1 MNVIKQIVKAGEHGV
16 QTIKMVVRSNERGA
30 QGEQGEKGEAATI
43 TAGQAYSVPATA
55 GPQVM
60 NVGTSS
66 DAVFDFYIPRGE
78 VEWGDVAGDITS
90 QADLKPYLDKADTAL
105 QPDDINYTVM
115 QDLSVSANGSTSVL
129 QLDAD
134 KVNLETGAT
143 TTKNIPLTV
152 ASHNNA
158 GVMNSATFDA
168 VVSNS
173 AAINTIL
180 SGMVAINGLPVSPT
194 QEELTAAWETA
205 TGRTTLVNRAQIL
218 DVDNSKYWT
227 YYTNTGIWYPA
238 TADIEGSVST
248 FTNSTE
254 GVIKG
259 STTVGQVYAESNGT
273 GSVNGWD
280 TLSAQVADNTANKLA
295 TAKLTANGGIS
306 RTTSGSGA
314 DTTVNLAIADGGV
327 TTAKLTAGAVTAA
340 KFAAKAVNSA
350 ILTANNLIPESDTP
364 TGWKNTLGSTNGFY
378 VTYYNVDGKFA
389 NQPSTYGVL
398 ETTLIGGNLY
408 QRWTTAFDEIL
419 CRGGNTNGWDGSSS
433 GTGAFTVIVDYPT
446 MAKYTSGYVRTSYAT
461 TIPANADLN
470 TNTYCQPGEY
480 FADPDS
486 VASTIV
492 NSPISRSF
500 RMKVIN
506 HHSAATSV
514 SPVEGVWRY
523 LIRELLTLD
532 GTVYRQYVHNGG
544 TATWTFDPWRRVVDT
559 MQTGVITPDMLAS
572 NSVTTNKIADANVT
586 AAKLAS
592 NSVTTAKIADAS
604 VTTDKLASSAVSA
617 IKIADTAVTSAKLSS
632 GAVTA
637 VKLASSAV
645 TAAKIANGAVTSAKI
660 DWSTMGFAYKALTHK
675 SWTPTSTAKT
685 YPSGWDLSFS
695 AVSGGIYEV
704 ECGSSLL
711 GVLSG
716 STLTTE
722 TGLGIEVVSGATA
735 KASLADDVLYCAS
748 GQKAKLILQATST
761 TVQVKAYVAS
771 SANKTVTLGDGL
783 FTARRVA

>member
-1 MNVIKQIVKAGEHGV
+1 MNVIKQIVKDGEYGV

-30 QGEQGEKGEAATI
+30 QGEQGEKGDAATV
-43 TAGQAYSVPATA
+43 TAGQAYSVPATV

-78 VEWGDVAGDITS
+78 VQWSDITGDITS
-90 QADLKPYLDKADTAL
+90 QADLKPYLDEAETAL

-115 QDLSVSANGSTSVL
+115 QDLSVNSNGSTSVL

-143 TTKNIPLTV
+143 STKNIPLTV
-152 ASHNNA
+152 ASHDKA

-168 VVSNS
+168 VASNS
-173 AAINTIL
+173 VAINTIL
-180 SGMVAINGLPVSPT
+180 SGMVAIDDLPASPT
-194 QEELTAAWETA
+194 QEELTTAWETA

-295 TAKLTANGGIS
+295 TAKLTANGGITK
-306 RTTSGSGA
+306 TTTGSGA
-314 DTTVNLAIADGGV
+314 NTTVNLAIADGGV
-327 TTAKLTAGAVTAA
+327 TTAKLAAGAVTAA

-398 ETTLIGGNLY
+398 ETMLIGGNLY

-419 CRGGNTNGWDGSSS
+419 CRGGNTNGWNGTSS
-433 GTGAFTVIVDYPT
+433 GTGEFTRIVDYPT
-446 MAKYTSGYVRTSYAT
+446 MAKYTSGYARSSYDT
-461 TIPANADLN
+461 TIPANANLN
-470 TNTYCQPGEY
+470 TNTYCQPGDY
-480 FADPDS
+480 FANPDS
-486 VASTIV
+486 VASTIA
-492 NSPISRSF
+492 NSPTSRTF

-506 HHSAATSV
+506 HHGAATTIT
-514 SPVEGVWRY
+514 PTAGVWLY
-523 LIRELLTLD
+523 VIREIITLD
-532 GTVYRQYVHNGG
+532 GIVYRQYAHTGG
-544 TATWTFDPWRRVVDT
+544 TTTWTFDPWRKVVDT
-559 MQTGVITPDMLAS
+559 TQTGVITSGMLAS
-572 NSVTTNKIADANVT
+572 NAVTTAKITDANVT

-592 NSVTTAKIADAS
+592 NSVTTAKIADGN
-604 VTTDKLASSAVSA
+604 VSR
-617 IKIADTAVTSAKLSS
+617 AKLSSECVSANQLASGAVTTAKITS

-637 VKLASSAV
+637 DKLASNAV
-645 TAAKIANGAVTSAKI
+645 TTAKIASSAVTSAKI
-660 DWSTMGFAYKALTHK
+660 DWSTLGFAYKSLTNK

-685 YPSGWDLSFS
+685 YPSGWNFSFS

-711 GVLSG
+711 GVLSN
-716 STLTTE
+716 SSPTTE

-761 TVQVKAYVAS
+761 TVQVKAYVTS
-771 SANKTVTLGDGL
+771 SANKTVTLGNGL
-783 FTARRVA
+783 FTAKRVA